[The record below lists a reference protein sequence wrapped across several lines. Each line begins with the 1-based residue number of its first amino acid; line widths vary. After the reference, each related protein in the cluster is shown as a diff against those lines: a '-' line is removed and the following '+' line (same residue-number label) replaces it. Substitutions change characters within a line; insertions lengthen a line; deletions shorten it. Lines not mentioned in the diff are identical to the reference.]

1 MRIENIASLSGA
13 NLLNIPT
20 ISKVI
25 NIITNTNQIVGG
37 ELFVAFN
44 NEDIKIAI
52 EKGVFGILCNK
63 CNISDNDIAW
73 LESENIKN
81 SLLRLVRFE
90 LINKKVIMLDYIT
103 YKITKQLLTNDDY
116 YFLDL
121 EDLYNFNYLSI
132 KKADFI
138 IIKECQDIQNL
149 GIELEAFED
158 IQDFAIKD
166 RGFLAFELYLHESV
180 YTIELPPLF
189 KTNFIKALSLINT
202 NNINYSLSKASTF
215 DFYQI
220 EFVSKHLKPTGF
232 GKSEMVLIYADSE
245 ILETLYNFLK
255 KEAGHLNI
263 VLAKNI
269 ELLHDTAF
277 NIAILD
283 KSKKYKAKKKSE
295 KNLFDME
302 KIWNH

>member
-20 ISKVI
+20 ISKVT
-25 NIITNTNQIVGG
+25 NILTNINQIVGG

-44 NEDIKIAI
+44 SEDIKTAV

-63 CNISDNDIAW
+63 CDISDNDIAW
-73 LESENIKN
+73 LESSDIKN

-90 LINKKVIMLDYIT
+90 LINKKVIILDYIT
-103 YKITKQLLTNDDY
+103 YKITKQLIDDDNY
-116 YFLDL
+116 YFLDI

-132 KKADFI
+132 KNAEI
-138 IIKECQDIQNL
+138 IIVKECRDIQNI
-149 GIELEAFED
+149 GIELETFED
-158 IQDFAIKD
+158 MRDFAIKD

-180 YTIELPPLF
+180 YMVELPPLF
-189 KTNFIKALSLINT
+189 KTNFIKALSLIDT
-202 NNINYSLSKASTF
+202 NDINYSLSKVSTF
-215 DFYQI
+215 DFCQI
-220 EFVSKHLKPTGF
+220 EFVSKHLKPLSF

-255 KEAGHLNI
+255 NEAGHLNI

-269 ELLHDTAF
+269 ELLHNTAF

-283 KSKKYKAKKKSE
+283 KSKKHEAKKKSE

-302 KIWNH
+302 EIWNH